1 MIEDVVGEEILAA
14 AVLHKSGFVVKY
26 VGLDREV
33 WTRLSAVLNKARE
46 LASALQGDLLGIDLV
61 MDRYRAAVRAGGSV
75 VAAVLA
81 KAEVD
86 PQYLDY
92 VAFRIVEEF
101 EAELK

>member
-1 MIEDVVGEEILAA
+1 
-14 AVLHKSGFVVKY
+14 
-26 VGLDREV
+26 
-33 WTRLSAVLNKARE
+33 
-46 LASALQGDLLGIDLV
+46 
-61 MDRYRAAVRAGGSV
+61 MDRYRAAVRAGNSV

-92 VAFRIVEEF
+92 VAFRIVEKF